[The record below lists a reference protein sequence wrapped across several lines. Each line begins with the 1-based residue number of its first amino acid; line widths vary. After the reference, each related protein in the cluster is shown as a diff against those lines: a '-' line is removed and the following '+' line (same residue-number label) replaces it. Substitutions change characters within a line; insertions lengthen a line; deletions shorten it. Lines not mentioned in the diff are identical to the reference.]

1 MLNKIILI
9 TGGTG
14 TVGSYLIQ
22 SLLDEKVK
30 EIIIFSRNEY
40 NQYLLNL
47 KYPNI
52 KYILGDIY
60 NYERLYESTKNVDYI
75 IHTAALKHVNIAENN
90 PEEAININIIGSL
103 NVIKASIENGVEKVI
118 FISTDKSN
126 KAECL
131 YGSTKYISDKLCLNA
146 NNKYLKTKFSI
157 VRFGNIF
164 GSKGSIIE
172 KFSDISKKSNIFQIT
187 SYESTRCFITLDKI
201 TELINFV
208 FLNMEGGEIFIPKM
222 KSIYIK
228 NIPKLINKSAIIEK
242 ISFKSFEKIHE
253 EIITEN
259 DLKYLYETDKYFIII
274 YNNKNINNINF
285 IKSTL
290 DKSIN
295 SSNCELISEEE
306 FKNIYLLYLSNK

>member
-172 KFSDISKKSNIFQIT
+172 KFSDISKKSNIFQI
-187 SYESTRCFITLDKI
+187 STTTGSERVSINVETLIDQNTFLRVNTINPNEGFEGITLNGDLYVTGRI
-201 TELINFV
+201 VTSTGV
-208 FLNMEGGEIFIPKM
+208 FGATDNNIIEPVDNMNMDGGEF
-222 KSIYIK
+222 
-228 NIPKLINKSAIIEK
+228 
-242 ISFKSFEKIHE
+242 
-253 EIITEN
+253 
-259 DLKYLYETDKYFIII
+259 
-274 YNNKNINNINF
+274 
-285 IKSTL
+285 
-290 DKSIN
+290 
-295 SSNCELISEEE
+295 
-306 FKNIYLLYLSNK
+306 